1 MGRHGGSGAVSLPP
15 SRAFVVQFSADT
27 LASANR
33 FRGRVEHIESARSRR
48 FATLDELVTFM
59 TSCLEEQNDGDQ

>member
-1 MGRHGGSGAVSLPP
+1 V

-27 LASANR
+27 LPSANR

-48 FATLDELVTFM
+48 FAALDELLAFM
-59 TSCLEEQNDGDQ
+59 TSCLEQPD